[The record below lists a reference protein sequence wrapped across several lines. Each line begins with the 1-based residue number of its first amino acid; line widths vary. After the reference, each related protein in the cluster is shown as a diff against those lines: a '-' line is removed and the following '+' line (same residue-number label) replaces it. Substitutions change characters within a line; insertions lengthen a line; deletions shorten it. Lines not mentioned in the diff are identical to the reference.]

1 MKQLYQLIDQV
12 KENSDTARNE
22 EKKVLAEEDVAEE
35 ELVSLVISL
44 NALARIPSLDNYNK
58 IRASGY
64 VKGYKIHILVDSGTT
79 QLP

>member
-1 MKQLYQLIDQV
+1 M
-12 KENSDTARNE
+12 
-22 EKKVLAEEDVAEE
+22 LAEEDVAEE

-44 NALARIPSLDNYNK
+44 NALARIPSLDNYNT

-64 VKGYKIHILVDSGTT
+64 VKGYKIHILVDFGTT

>member
-1 MKQLYQLIDQV
+1 M
-12 KENSDTARNE
+12 
-22 EKKVLAEEDVAEE
+22 LAEEDVAEE